1 MSGGHS
7 PHKVSRMRVPVPLR
21 AALPFWIILI
31 LIAGIFTAG
40 CTDFPAWDDVSSL
53 RANTTG
59 DLRAYF
65 LDVGQGDSS
74 VILFKDKVILI
85 DAGEIDQGDRV
96 VSDLKKL
103 GVTRIDLL
111 VATHP
116 HSDHIGGMPKVL
128 AAFPVKKVLDS
139 GLPSTSSLYEHF
151 LQTVDEENIPYV
163 VAEQGQTIDLD
174 PSLRIL
180 VLSPPKERIGDDI
193 NTNSIVL
200 RISYGTVNLLYTG
213 DATTAAEDG
222 MVKAGYPLSA
232 DVLKVGHH
240 GSSGSSSASFL
251 RSVDPEVA
259 IISLGE
265 DNEYGH
271 PHRETLE
278 RLNAAGP
285 LVLRTDRDG
294 TVRVMSDGATYSVVT
309 EKGSGN
315 IWSQSGT
322 TTATPGIPAT
332 PVSPVTTGTTPVPVP
347 FTLPVTLPEIPSNI
361 TVPVPSF
368 TLPSLQVG
376 NASSVH
382 ISAVQFNAPGDD
394 TKNLNGEWVRL
405 ANRGDDA
412 VLLTSWTL
420 ADKNSAEPYRFPAIL
435 LLPGNSV
442 TVYTGSG
449 VLNDTALF
457 MGRTEPIWGN
467 SGDLA
472 TLKDG
477 SGNIIDQRSEAGS
490 S

>member
-1 MSGGHS
+1 
-7 PHKVSRMRVPVPLR
+7 MRLP
-21 AALPFWIILI
+21 ALPRSFLSACVILVV
-31 LIAGIFTAG
+31 IAGIFYAG
-40 CTDFPAWDDVSSL
+40 CTDIPTWDNGSSL
-53 RANTTG
+53 RTNTTG

-74 VILFKDKVILI
+74 VILFKDQVILI

-116 HSDHIGGMPKVL
+116 HSDHIGGMQKVL
-128 AAFPVKKVLDS
+128 AVFPVGRVLDS
-139 GLPSTSSLYEHF
+139 GIPSTSSLYEHF
-151 LQTVDEENIPYV
+151 LETVDKKNIPYV
-163 VAEQGQTIDLD
+163 IAEQGQTIDLD

-180 VLSPPKERIGDDI
+180 VLSPPKGRIGDNI

-213 DATTAAEDG
+213 DATTDAESA
-222 MVKAGYPLSA
+222 MMKAGYPL
-232 DVLKVGHH
+232 DTEILKVSHH
-240 GSSGSSSASFL
+240 GSSDAGSAAFL
-251 RSVDPEVA
+251 NRIDPEVA
-259 IISLGE
+259 IISLGR

-285 LVLRTDRDG
+285 LVLRTDLDG
-294 TVRVMSDGATYSVVT
+294 TVLVTSDGATYSVVT
-309 EKGSGN
+309 DKDNGN
-315 IWSQSGT
+315 IWLQPGT
-322 TTATPGIPAT
+322 STATTVTTATP
-332 PVSPVTTGTTPVPVP
+332 VLPVTTGTTTLSVP
-347 FTLPVTLPEIPSNI
+347 FTLPATLPTIPSNI

-376 NASSVH
+376 NASSVS

-394 TKNLNGEWVRL
+394 TKNLNGEWIRL

-412 VLLTSWTL
+412 VLLTGWTL
-420 ADKNSAEPYRFPAIL
+420 ADRNSAEPYRFPAFL

-442 TVYTGSG
+442 TIYSGSG

-457 MGRTEPIWGN
+457 MGRTDPIWGN

-477 SGNIIDQRSEAGS
+477 NGNIIDQRSEGGS

>member
-1 MSGGHS
+1 MRS
-7 PHKVSRMRVPVPLR
+7 PVPVR
-21 AALPFWIILI
+21 AAPSVFSILI
-31 LIAGIFTAG
+31 VIVALIAAG
-40 CTDFPAWDDVSSL
+40 CVMPLDSGSSL

-59 DLRAYF
+59 ELRAYF

-74 VILFKDKVILI
+74 VILFKDKVVLI
-85 DAGEIDQGDRV
+85 DAGEVDKGDLV
-96 VSDLKKL
+96 VSDLEKL

-116 HSDHIGGMPKVL
+116 HSDHIGGMQKVL
-128 AAFPVKKVLDS
+128 SRFPVGKVLDS
-139 GLPSTSSLYEHF
+139 GIPSSSSLYEHF
-151 LQTVDEENIPYV
+151 LETVDDRNIPYIA
-163 VAEQGQTIDLD
+163 AERGKTIDID

-180 VLSPPKERIGDDI
+180 VLSPPEKQIGDDI

-213 DATTAAEDG
+213 DATTDAEEV
-222 MVKAGYPLSA
+222 MVKAGYPLDA
-232 DVLKVGHH
+232 DVIKVGHH
-240 GSSGSSSASFL
+240 GSSSSSSAAFL
-251 RSVDPEVA
+251 YRVDPEVA
-259 IISLGE
+259 VISLGK

-278 RLNAAGP
+278 RLNMVGP

-294 TVRVMSDGATYSVVT
+294 TVRVMSDGVTYSVAT
-309 EKGSGN
+309 EKDTVN
-315 IWSQSGT
+315 IWSRPGT
-322 TTATPGIPAT
+322 TPSVPVTSRSPA
-332 PVSPVTTGTTPVPVP
+332 SPITTGTTTLSVP
-347 FTLPVTLPEIPSNI
+347 FTLPPIPSNI
-361 TVPVPSF
+361 TVPSL
-368 TLPSLQVG
+368 TMPSLQVG
-376 NASSVH
+376 NASSVY
-382 ISAVQFNAPGDD
+382 ISTVQFDAPGDD

-420 ADKNSAEPYRFPAIL
+420 ADRSSAEPYRFPAIL
-435 LLPGNSV
+435 LMPGNSV

-457 MGRTEPIWGN
+457 MGRTEPLWGN

-472 TLKDG
+472 TLRDG
-477 SGNIIDQRSEAGS
+477 SGNIIDQKAGAGS

>member
-1 MSGGHS
+1 
-7 PHKVSRMRVPVPLR
+7 MRFPVPLR
-21 AALPFWIILI
+21 ATLPFWIILI
-31 LIAGIFTAG
+31 LIVGIFSAG
-40 CTDFPAWDDVSSL
+40 CTDFPVWDDGSSL

-85 DAGEIDQGDRV
+85 DAGEIDRGDRV

-139 GLPSTSSLYEHF
+139 GIPSTSSLYEHF
-151 LQTVDEENIPYV
+151 LETVDEENIPYV

-213 DATTAAEDG
+213 DATTAAEDV

-240 GSSGSSSASFL
+240 GSSGSSSAAFL
-251 RSVDPEVA
+251 RRVDPEVA

-285 LVLRTDRDG
+285 LVLRTDLDG
-294 TVRVMSDGATYSVVT
+294 TVLVTSNGATYSVVT
-309 EKGSGN
+309 EKDSED
-315 IWSQSGT
+315 IWSQPGT
-322 TTATPGIPAT
+322 TTATPGITAT
-332 PVSPVTTGTTPVPVP
+332 PVSPVTTVTTKGPVP
-347 FTLPVTLPEIPSNI
+347 FTLPTIPSNI

-368 TLPSLQVG
+368 TIPSLQVG

-394 TKNLNGEWVRL
+394 TMNLNGEWVRL

-420 ADKNSAEPYRFPAIL
+420 ADRNSAEPYRFPAFL

-442 TVYTGSG
+442 TIYTGSG
-449 VLNDTALF
+449 VLNDTSLF

>member
-1 MSGGHS
+1 
-7 PHKVSRMRVPVPLR
+7 MRLP
-21 AALPFWIILI
+21 ALPRSFLSACVILVV
-31 LIAGIFTAG
+31 IAGIFYAG
-40 CTDFPAWDDVSSL
+40 CTDIPTWDNGSSL
-53 RANTTG
+53 RTNTTG

-74 VILFKDKVILI
+74 VILFKDQVILI

-116 HSDHIGGMPKVL
+116 HSDHIGGMQKVL
-128 AAFPVKKVLDS
+128 AVFPVGRVLDS
-139 GLPSTSSLYEHF
+139 GIPSTSSLYEHF
-151 LQTVDEENIPYV
+151 LETVDKKNIPYV
-163 VAEQGQTIDLD
+163 IAEQGQTIDLD

-180 VLSPPKERIGDDI
+180 VLSPPKGRIGDNI

-213 DATTAAEDG
+213 DATTDAESA
-222 MVKAGYPLSA
+222 MMKAGYPL
-232 DVLKVGHH
+232 DTEILKVSHH
-240 GSSGSSSASFL
+240 GSSDAGSAAFL
-251 RSVDPEVA
+251 NRIDPEVA
-259 IISLGE
+259 IISLGR

-285 LVLRTDRDG
+285 LVLRTDLDG
-294 TVRVMSDGATYSVVT
+294 TVLVTSDGATYSVVT
-309 EKGSGN
+309 DKDNGN
-315 IWSQSGT
+315 IWLQPGT
-322 TTATPGIPAT
+322 STATTVTTATP
-332 PVSPVTTGTTPVPVP
+332 VLPVTTGTTTLSVP
-347 FTLPVTLPEIPSNI
+347 FTLPATLPTIPSNI

-376 NASSVH
+376 NASSVS

-394 TKNLNGEWVRL
+394 TKNLNGEWIRL

-412 VLLTSWTL
+412 VLLTGWTL
-420 ADKNSAEPYRFPAIL
+420 ADRNSAEPYRFPAFL

-442 TVYTGSG
+442 TIYSGSG

-457 MGRTEPIWGN
+457 MGRTDPIWGN

-477 SGNIIDQRSEAGS
+477 NGNIIDKRSEGGS

>member
-1 MSGGHS
+1 
-7 PHKVSRMRVPVPLR
+7 MRFPVPLR
-21 AALPFWIILI
+21 AALPFCVILI
-31 LIAGIFTAG
+31 LITGIFSAG
-40 CTDFPAWDDVSSL
+40 CADIPAWDDGSSL
-53 RANTTG
+53 RTNTTG

-74 VILFKDKVILI
+74 VILFRDKVILI

-96 VSDLKKL
+96 VSDLRKL
-103 GVTRIDLL
+103 GVKKIDLL

-116 HSDHIGGMPKVL
+116 HSDHIGGMQKVL
-128 AAFPVKKVLDS
+128 TVFPVGKVLDS
-139 GLPSTSSLYEHF
+139 GIPSSSILYEHF
-151 LQTVDEENIPYV
+151 LETVDKKNIPYI

-174 PSLRIL
+174 SSLRIL
-180 VLSPPKERIGDDI
+180 VLSPSKERIGDDI

-213 DATTAAEDG
+213 DATTDAEPA
-222 MVKAGYPLSA
+222 MMKAGYPLDA
-232 DVLKVGHH
+232 DILKVGHH
-240 GSSGSSSASFL
+240 GSSDAGSTAFL
-251 RSVDPEVA
+251 NRVDPEVA
-259 IISLGE
+259 IISLGR

-278 RLNAAGP
+278 RLNAAGH
-285 LVLRTDRDG
+285 LVLRTDLEG
-294 TVRVMSDGATYSVVT
+294 TVLVTSDGATYSVVT
-309 EKGSGN
+309 EKDSGN
-315 IWSQSGT
+315 IWSQPGT
-322 TTATPGIPAT
+322 TTVTAITTTT
-332 PVSPVTTGTTPVPVP
+332 PVSPVTTGATPAPVP
-347 FTLPVTLPEIPSNI
+347 FTLPVTLPTIPSNI

-376 NASSVH
+376 NASSVS

-405 ANRGDDA
+405 ANRGEDA
-412 VLLTSWTL
+412 VLLTGWTL
-420 ADKNSAEPYRFPAIL
+420 ADRNSAEPYRFPAFL

-442 TVYTGSG
+442 TIYTGTG